1 MRGLIHEIHRRS
13 LWQVV
18 GLYLGVSWGALEV
31 VGGIT
36 ESAGLPDWVP
46 SFALVL
52 LVIGFPVVIATAF
65 VQKGLPREG
74 GGTVEGDVTVR
85 GAAAE
90 GVTANR
96 AASAGTP
103 LTSAV
108 GSGVLSE
115 SATRP
120 GIHHRLFTWR
130 NAILGGVGAFALLGL
145 AVAGYFV
152 MRVTGIG
159 PVASLAAQGIIEE
172 GEAIIIADFENTSSD
187 PSLGDVVTEALR
199 MDLAGSPALTPLAPA
214 RVKDVL
220 RLMQRSPDERLTP
233 ALAREV
239 AIREGIRAVLEGE
252 VASAGSGYLLLAAL
266 RAPESESPLATFR
279 RTARS
284 PDEVIDAIDK
294 LSQDIREKVGESL
307 KSIRAAPPLA
317 RVTTSSL
324 EALRKYVEA
333 ERLHAAG
340 ADRRALVLAREAVAL
355 DSTFAMAYRK
365 IAAIEWNLGGG
376 QTSAAIEAATRA
388 YELRDRL
395 TELERYHTEA
405 FYHMIVTGDVDGQI
419 EAYERVLAIE
429 PDDAAALN
437 NLAFILGERT
447 RYEEAAELL
456 RRAVSGPG
464 RTAIAA
470 GNLASMLAALPD
482 PEGARAALEDLRRE
496 YPEAAY
502 AHLVTE
508 TGTTQAAGD
517 YARAHAAG
525 ERLTV
530 MPDVPPAIRLF
541 AQAVAVR
548 ADAGR
553 GRLAEARRHLASMA
567 GRARELSYVD
577 VVQFR
582 HEEAFIERLFGTPDA
597 FRAALQAGLQAL
609 DSVPVEARE
618 TQFAAL
624 ADEAIRAGDAA
635 LARRIL
641 ERWQAERPAAS
652 QGTPFRETQRVLG
665 IIETAAS
672 DPARAAA
679 ELEAFRTER
688 RCPRCFGFELA
699 ALYARAGQMQ
709 QAAAAWEE
717 VIAKP
722 AEGWL
727 IGLTSVLAHERL
739 GEAYEALGE
748 KAKAAQHYARFAEL
762 WKDADPELQPRVRYA
777 RERAAALLAERG

>member
-365 IAAIEWNLGGG
+365 IAALEANLAGGVP
-376 QTSAAIEAATRA
+376 TPAAVEAAARA

-395 TELERYHTEA
+395 TELERYQTK
-405 FYHMIVTGDVDGQI
+405 
-419 EAYERVLAIE
+419 
-429 PDDAAALN
+429 
-437 NLAFILGERT
+437 
-447 RYEEAAELL
+447 
-456 RRAVSGPG
+456 
-464 RTAIAA
+464 
-470 GNLASMLAALPD
+470 AS
-482 PEGARAALEDLRRE
+482 
-496 YPEAAY
+496 
-502 AHLVTE
+502 
-508 TGTTQAAGD
+508 
-517 YARAHAAG
+517 
-525 ERLTV
+525 
-530 MPDVPPAIRLF
+530 I
-541 AQAVAVR
+541 
-548 ADAGR
+548 
-553 GRLAEARRHLASMA
+553 
-567 GRARELSYVD
+567 
-577 VVQFR
+577 
-582 HEEAFIERLFGTPDA
+582 
-597 FRAALQAGLQAL
+597 
-609 DSVPVEARE
+609 
-618 TQFAAL
+618 
-624 ADEAIRAGDAA
+624 
-635 LARRIL
+635 
-641 ERWQAERPAAS
+641 
-652 QGTPFRETQRVLG
+652 
-665 IIETAAS
+665 
-672 DPARAAA
+672 
-679 ELEAFRTER
+679 
-688 RCPRCFGFELA
+688 
-699 ALYARAGQMQ
+699 
-709 QAAAAWEE
+709 
-717 VIAKP
+717 
-722 AEGWL
+722 
-727 IGLTSVLAHERL
+727 TS
-739 GEAYEALGE
+739 
-748 KAKAAQHYARFAEL
+748 
-762 WKDADPELQPRVRYA
+762 W
-777 RERAAALLAERG
+777 